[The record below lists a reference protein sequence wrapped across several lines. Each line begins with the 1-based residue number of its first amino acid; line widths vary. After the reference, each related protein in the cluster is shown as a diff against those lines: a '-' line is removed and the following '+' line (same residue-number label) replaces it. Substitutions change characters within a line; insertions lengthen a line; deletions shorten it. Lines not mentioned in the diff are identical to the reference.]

1 MTRATTCQTTA
12 EKDNLRVAR
21 RILLKPKRLLSKL
34 MMVQVL
40 SVVKDGGG
48 GDDEK
53 KGCGKKNGDE
63 KEAELVGKSEV
74 FVVSRRAT
82 TIALMPNSTLLGLK
96 SGTPVCDFEDRT
108 ARVRINWS
116 S

>member
-1 MTRATTCQTTA
+1 
-12 EKDNLRVAR
+12 
-21 RILLKPKRLLSKL
+21 

-63 KEAELVGKSEV
+63 KEAERWAK
-74 FVVSRRAT
+74 
-82 TIALMPNSTLLGLK
+82 
-96 SGTPVCDFEDRT
+96 
-108 ARVRINWS
+108 ARYL
-116 S
+116 

>member
-12 EKDNLRVAR
+12 EKDDLRGAG

-63 KEAELVGKSEV
+63 KEAELWAK
-74 FVVSRRAT
+74 
-82 TIALMPNSTLLGLK
+82 
-96 SGTPVCDFEDRT
+96 
-108 ARVRINWS
+108 ARYL
-116 S
+116 